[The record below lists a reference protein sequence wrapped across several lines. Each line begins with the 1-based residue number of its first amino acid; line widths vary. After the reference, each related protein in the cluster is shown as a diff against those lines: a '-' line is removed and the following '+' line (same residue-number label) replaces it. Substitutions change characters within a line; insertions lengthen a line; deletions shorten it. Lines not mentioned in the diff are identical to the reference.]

1 MKSLI
6 SHIGMIVMVDFKE
19 SYFRRVNRDRF
30 LISCYYRQSAS
41 LAADDQLF
49 LFNPALLDVEGPH
62 GLLLVRERD
71 DDIKD

>member
-1 MKSLI
+1 MKSLA
-6 SHIGMIVMVDFKE
+6 SHIGVIVKGDLKDT
-19 SYFRRVNRDRF
+19 SFRRVNRNRF

-49 LFNPALLDVEGPH
+49 FFNPALLDMEGPH